1 MSPRNKTFRFAILV
15 HNHPDNIEKIII
27 KIAGT
32 VSMNLTEVGLDS
44 GKAMAIFARSGAIA
58 APDITVSSD
67 NDRIVG
73 LIIGCTGYL
82 LSNFFFR
89 SILHTAAEYI
99 A

>member
-1 MSPRNKTFRFAILV
+1 MEFTVPPPTPPVTYIKSPRNKTFRFVVLV

-32 VSMNLTEVGLDS
+32 VSMNLIEVGLDS
-44 GKAMAIFARSGAIA
+44 GKAIAILAKSGAIA

-73 LIIGCTGYL
+73 LIIGCTV
-82 LSNFFFR
+82 
-89 SILHTAAEYI
+89 
-99 A
+99 